1 MDNEFF
7 PNSIGAEDWVQIQ
20 EWNSHCPTAANECL
34 HDLIHR
40 RAILQPDNIAI
51 CAWDGQMTYRNF
63 DHVTTR
69 VACFFAQKGVSPGDS
84 IPICFEKSKWAIVSM
99 IAILKVGAAF
109 VPLDPSQP
117 GNRLKAMVNE
127 LGVEYVATSTSMA
140 HIAEN
145 LGVDV
150 LVIDQPLVDIVSL
163 ERTVILPPI
172 TSSATA
178 FIMFTVCST
187 HYQRDITNKYLVWK
201 YWNAE
206 CGRHTA

>member
-1 MDNEFF
+1 MDNDFL
-7 PNSIGAEDWVQIQ
+7 PNGIGAEDWVQIQ
-20 EWNSHCPTAANECL
+20 IWNSRCPTAANECL

-40 RAILQPDNIAI
+40 RAILQPDSIAL
-51 CAWDGQMTYRNF
+51 CAWDGQMTYGHF
-63 DHVTTR
+63 DHVTTQ
-69 VACFFAQKGVSPGDS
+69 VACFLAQRGVLPGGS
-84 IPICFEKSKWAIVSM
+84 VPICFEKSKWAIVSM

-117 GNRLKAMVNE
+117 GERLKAIIND
-127 LGVEYVATSTSMA
+127 LGAKYVATSTCMA

-150 LVIDQPLVDIVSL
+150 LIIDQPLVDNLSL

-187 HYQRDITNKYLVWK
+187 WYQRDITNKYSVWK
-201 YWNAE
+201 HWKAE
-206 CGRHTA
+206 CSRHTA